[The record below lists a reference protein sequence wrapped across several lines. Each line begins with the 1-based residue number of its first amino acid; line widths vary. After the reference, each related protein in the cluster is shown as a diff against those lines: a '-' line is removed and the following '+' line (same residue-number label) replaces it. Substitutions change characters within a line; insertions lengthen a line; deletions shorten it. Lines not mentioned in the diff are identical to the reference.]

1 MKIDFLRTLSAVLR
15 HGSFAAAAP
24 HVNLTASGVGL
35 QIKQLE
41 AYFGRPLLD
50 RSGRQF
56 RPTALALDIVAIV
69 EAPLDALDSLRSKV
83 EISVSG
89 TLRLGV
95 IESAQTALLP
105 AMMRELRGFAP
116 KLDVRFTRGVSR
128 FLLQQVLAGQLDAAI
143 VVRPEQGGSGQF
155 QWTPLRKE
163 TFVLIAPAGTRGRDP
178 LELLRT
184 HDWIRFDRSITGGA
198 IAAAYVEK
206 VLPGKRAVMDLP
218 GSEAI
223 IAMVAAGVG
232 VSVIPE
238 SRPELRLGPAAPIR
252 EVALACRRA
261 DSDNRRIQAIA
272 RALKQSLQT
281 RARGSGL
288 SPREYSDP

>member
-1 MKIDFLRTLSAVLR
+1 M
-15 HGSFAAAAP
+15 
-24 HVNLTASGVGL
+24 
-35 QIKQLE
+35 
-41 AYFGRPLLD
+41 
-50 RSGRQF
+50 
-56 RPTALALDIVAIV
+56 
-69 EAPLDALDSLRSKV
+69 
-83 EISVSG
+83 SG

-95 IESAQTALLP
+95 IESAQTGLLP

-128 FLLQQVLAGQLDAAI
+128 FLLQQVLAGQIDAAI
-143 VVRPEQGGSGQF
+143 VVRPENGGSGQF

-163 TFVLIAPAGTRGRDP
+163 AFVLIAPAGMRGRDP
-178 LELLRT
+178 LELLRI

-198 IAAAYVEK
+198 IAAAFVEK
-206 VLPGKRAVMDLP
+206 AVPGKRAVMDLP

-223 IAMVAAGVG
+223 VAMVAAGVG

-238 SRPELRLGPAAPIR
+238 SRPEIRRAYDFREIRLGPSAPIR

-261 DSDNRRIQAIA
+261 DADNRRVQAIE

-281 RARGSGL
+281 HGRGAGVT
-288 SPREYSDP
+288 PRECSDP